1 MAINYRIA
9 SLLKS
14 TCVGIGLKHED
25 EEKPLTIAGT
35 GFIIDPEGFILT
47 ATHVL
52 EGLQKFVARNSEV
65 FTEDIQKKLDFG
77 AFWFVENEGIL
88 ELKSKKISNIRE
100 LGLKSPSE
108 IYHGPKKIDV
118 SVGRIEGKFGDLEFL
133 KIKKPKLFDLYSNVL
148 MCGYPGGDVSFNVS
162 DKDAGYRT
170 TPVVQQGMI
179 SCLIP
184 SDYSS
189 FPVGIQTDIISTGGS
204 SGSAIVDGIK
214 GEVIGIAQQVIPAGV
229 LDDNE
234 RYLGGAKIGV
244 VWGVTNLLFYGLVKK
259 TIELMKPD
267 FDEFGVLKPGITK
280 KQTDYK
286 ITGKLKDGELVE

>member
-25 EEKPLTIAGT
+25 VEKPLGIAGT

-47 ATHVL
+47 ATHILV
-52 EGLQKFVARNSEV
+52 GLQKSAVKYPKDV
-65 FTEDIQKKLDFG
+65 QKKLDFG
-77 AFWFVENEGIL
+77 AFWFVENEGML

-108 IYHGPKKIDV
+108 IYHGPKDIDV
-118 SVGRIEGKFGDLEFL
+118 SVGRIEGKFDNLEFL
-133 KIKKPKLFDLYSNVL
+133 RIKKPEKFDLYSDVL
-148 MCGYPGGDVSFNVS
+148 MCGYPGGDISFNVK

-179 SCLIP
+179 SSLIP
-184 SDYSS
+184 TDSSS

-204 SGSAIVDGIK
+204 SGSAIVDARK
-214 GEVIGIAQQVIPAGV
+214 GEVIGVAQQVIPSDV
-229 LDDNE
+229 LSDD
-234 RYLGGAKIGV
+234 RTYLGAANMGV
-244 VWGVTNLLFYGLVKK
+244 VWGVSNFIFHGLVKK

-286 ITGKLKDGELVE
+286 IKGKLKGGELVE